1 MIFYNIVKVRGGE
14 EKFLNVESKTPTRQ
28 SSWSECI
35 TVVVYL
41 IYPIYKMRELSTLL
55 ILCSLALIIIIGIT
69 RQCWHSSTSSPLPA
83 IDLTSSQPPTR
94 RPGASL
100 TRWGLNLLSVN
111 YIHWWQ
117 WGVVWSVVTTTNNCQ
132 VYNNARGQRGE
143 SQEIQVN
150 IQPAP
155 RLYN

>member
-69 RQCWHSSTSSPLPA
+69 RQCWHSSTSSLSLPLTCPA
-83 IDLTSSQPPTR
+83 LSSQP
-94 RPGASL
+94 GDQ
-100 TRWGLNLLSVN
+100 G
-111 YIHWWQ
+111 
-117 WGVVWSVVTTTNNCQ
+117 
-132 VYNNARGQRGE
+132 
-143 SQEIQVN
+143 
-150 IQPAP
+150 P
-155 RLYN
+155 R